1 MLKKGDKAPDF
12 TLQDTRGDKVSL
24 SDIIG
29 DKQVLILFFPL
40 AYTGTCTKELC
51 SVRDNMKL
59 YESLDAQILA
69 ISVDS
74 FHVLREYK
82 KSQNLNFTL
91 LSDFNREVSRKYGT
105 LYNDF
110 YGMKGVSKRSAF
122 VVGRDGSLLYAEV
135 LEDADKLPDF
145 EAITGALQDP

>member
-12 TLQDTRGDKVSL
+12 SLQNTRGHMVTL
-24 SDIIG
+24 SDITG
-29 DKQVLILFFPL
+29 NKQVLILFFPL
-40 AYTGTCTKELC
+40 AYTDTCTKELC
-51 SVRDNMKL
+51 SIRDNMKL
-59 YESLDAQILA
+59 YESLDARILA

-82 KSQNLNFTL
+82 RSQNLNFTL
-91 LSDFNREVSRKYGT
+91 LSDFNKEVSRKYDT

-122 VVGRDGSLLYAEV
+122 VVGRDGCIRYAEV
-135 LEDADKLPDF
+135 LDDAELLPDF
-145 EAITGALQDP
+145 AAISDILQER